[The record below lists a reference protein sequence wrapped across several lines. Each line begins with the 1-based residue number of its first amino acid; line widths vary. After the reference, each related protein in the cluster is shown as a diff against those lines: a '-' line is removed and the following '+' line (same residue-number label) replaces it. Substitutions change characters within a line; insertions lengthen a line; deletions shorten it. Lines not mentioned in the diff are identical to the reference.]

1 MSGRLGRLPN
11 DPSKPRLRIALAP
24 SASGSADWL
33 SKVPSYPMYGNDTIG
48 DCTCAAAGHM
58 LQAWT
63 AYASAEV
70 TVPDDAVLSAYEAVS
85 GYDPATGANDNGAVM
100 QDVLSYWRKT
110 GIGGHKILAFAQIDH
125 TNPTQVRAAIE
136 AFGGIYVGVNFPDSA
151 MQQFDQHQPWTVVA
165 RAQIEGGHA
174 IHVGAYTGA
183 ELTCVTWGALQGLDD
198 AWWAAYV
205 EEAWVVVTQDWIAAN
220 GSTPA
225 GETVA
230 ALGASFTALT
240 GEADPFPQP
249 TPTPAP
255 APAPQPVP
263 PTPGPAPVPA
273 PSPDVTAALTEL
285 DGYAKSGY
293 ASDAVA
299 AAIGVIHNALGS

>member
-1 MSGRLGRLPN
+1 MSGKLGRLPN
-11 DPSKPRLRIALAP
+11 DPAKPRLRLALTA

-33 SKVPSYPMYGNDTIG
+33 SRVPSYPMYGNDRIG

-85 GYDPATGANDNGAVM
+85 GYNPATGANDNGAVM
-100 QDVLSYWRKT
+100 QDVLGYWRKI

-125 TNPTQVRAAIE
+125 TNPAQVRAAIE
-136 AFGGIYVGVNFPDSA
+136 AFGGLYVGVNFPASA
-151 MQQFDQHQPWTVVA
+151 MTQFDQHQPWTVVA
-165 RAQIEGGHA
+165 GSQIEGGHA

-183 ELTCVTWGALQGLDD
+183 ELTCVTWGALQGLDQS
-198 AWWAAYV
+198 WWNQYV

-220 GSTPA
+220 GRTPA
-225 GETVA
+225 GEAVA
-230 ALGASFTALT
+230 ALGADFTRLT
-240 GEADPFPQP
+240 GEASPFPP
-249 TPTPAP
+249 PAP
-255 APAPQPVP
+255 TPQPVP
-263 PTPGPAPVPA
+263 PAPGPAPTPA
-273 PSPDVTAALTEL
+273 PSPDVTAALAEL

-293 ASDAVA
+293 ASDAVMS
-299 AAIGVIHNALGS
+299 AIGVVHNALGS